1 MPRDVE
7 TILNYCVHLDEQPPF
22 KYVYDPPEGTP
33 KSNIEMRPYPAVIRD
48 ARDTTYEKDASLDE
62 NGFKFVDHVS
72 SEKDFVDDN
81 KIVNG
86 YYKEIE
92 ELVKKV
98 LPGAKRV
105 FIWDHTIR
113 RLQEQPDHMDKGT
126 ARGPAVGPLD
136 TPLSTIH

>member
-33 KSNIEMRPYPAVIRD
+33 KSNIAMKPYPAVIHD
-48 ARDTTYEKDASLDE
+48 ARGTPYEKDASLDA
-62 NGFKFVDHVS
+62 NGFKFVQHVS
-72 SEKDFVDDN
+72 NEKDFVDND
-81 KIVNG
+81 KIVNE

-126 ARGPAVGPLD
+126 ARGPAVGVLD
-136 TPLSTIH
+136 TFS